1 MGALLKC
8 VSQDIGF
15 SDGKPVAA
23 VTMYKCLLHW
33 RLFEAEKTSVFD
45 RLIEMVGSAIEVYA
59 LRNQ

>member
-45 RLIEMVGSAIEVYA
+45 RFIEMVGSAIEVYA